1 MLVPRKRA
9 RSAEYIVDKVRRR
22 TTSAEVRTS
31 KWKVACCCTLSC
43 TYTKH
48 PTGIV
53 VEYAIDQI
61 SFCYSYVGEDLEHIL
76 TLWVHFTR
84 ILEWWF
90 YTGSVIQYK
99 KELAPVKARLENSI
113 KLFAETLPLILTTGR
128 PIALSIWSDTS
139 PVRTTIH
146 SRVHLFDSAKS
157 EKGKRC
163 SVWVPID
170 DIIYSML
177 RKHVTWEISE

>member
-61 SFCYSYVGEDLEHIL
+61 SFRYSYVGEDLEHIL
-76 TLWVHFTR
+76 TLICRRRPGAYLNTMGAFYKNIGVV
-84 ILEWWF
+84 ILYWF
-90 YTGSVIQYK
+90 SNTV
-99 KELAPVKARLENSI
+99 
-113 KLFAETLPLILTTGR
+113 
-128 PIALSIWSDTS
+128 
-139 PVRTTIH
+139 
-146 SRVHLFDSAKS
+146 
-157 EKGKRC
+157 
-163 SVWVPID
+163 
-170 DIIYSML
+170 
-177 RKHVTWEISE
+177 